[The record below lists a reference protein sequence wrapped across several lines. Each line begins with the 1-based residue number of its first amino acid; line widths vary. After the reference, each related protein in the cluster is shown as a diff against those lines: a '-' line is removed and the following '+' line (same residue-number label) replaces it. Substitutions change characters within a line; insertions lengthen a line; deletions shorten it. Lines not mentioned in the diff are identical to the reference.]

1 MEELLMSEPS
11 VIAKLLP
18 ASGGKFI
25 GTLTLNS
32 ITTLNSLD
40 GEMVK
45 ILTDNLGLWEYDDNI
60 ACVLIKASGE
70 KAFCAGGDVQA
81 LRKSSFENPGGPCI
95 YAEDFFERE
104 YRMNYLLHSYS
115 KPVVCWGHGIVMGGG
130 LGILAACS
138 HRVVTASTRIAMPE
152 VTIALFPDVGA
163 SWFLN
168 KMPSYSGLFLALT
181 AASMNGADA
190 LYTGLADLFTGHENQ
205 DEVILALQSGDW
217 SDDLDSNHRE
227 TDSILGSFDCRSQN
241 LMPEG
246 RVEVHRDVIERICKD
261 DSGGKIIDNIITL
274 KTDDKWLRGACEG
287 LAGGSPLA
295 ALWIHKQLVSSVNY
309 SLKKVFQSEL
319 QLATNIMRYPEFS
332 EGVRALLID
341 KDKDPKW
348 QYPDWR
354 SVPANILEQFFE
366 APWEQNP
373 LVDL

>member
-1 MEELLMSEPS
+1 MSEPS

>member
-1 MEELLMSEPS
+1 
-11 VIAKLLP
+11 
-18 ASGGKFI
+18 
-25 GTLTLNS
+25 
-32 ITTLNSLD
+32 
-40 GEMVK
+40 
-45 ILTDNLGLWEYDDNI
+45 
-60 ACVLIKASGE
+60 
-70 KAFCAGGDVQA
+70 
-81 LRKSSFENPGGPCI
+81 
-95 YAEDFFERE
+95 
-104 YRMNYLLHSYS
+104 
-115 KPVVCWGHGIVMGGG
+115 
-130 LGILAACS
+130 
-138 HRVVTASTRIAMPE
+138 
-152 VTIALFPDVGA
+152 
-163 SWFLN
+163 
-168 KMPSYSGLFLALT
+168 
-181 AASMNGADA
+181 
-190 LYTGLADLFTGHENQ
+190 
-205 DEVILALQSGDW
+205 
-217 SDDLDSNHRE
+217 
-227 TDSILGSFDCRSQN
+227 
-241 LMPEG
+241 MPEG

-373 LVDL
+373 LVAVSYTHLTLPTNREV